1 MHQKILFLPLIE
13 IEKNCADSRKI
24 QGIAVNI
31 GIKKTLVNTRNI
43 WKNNAT
49 VTTKNIINRRII
61 K

>member
-31 GIKKTLVNTRNI
+31 GIKKNSGQYPKYLKEQCNSNNKKYYKQ
-43 WKNNAT
+43 KNY
-49 VTTKNIINRRII
+49 
-61 K
+61 

>member
-31 GIKKTLVNTRNI
+31 GIKKTLVNTRN
-43 WKNNAT
+43 T
-49 VTTKNIINRRII
+49 
-61 K
+61 